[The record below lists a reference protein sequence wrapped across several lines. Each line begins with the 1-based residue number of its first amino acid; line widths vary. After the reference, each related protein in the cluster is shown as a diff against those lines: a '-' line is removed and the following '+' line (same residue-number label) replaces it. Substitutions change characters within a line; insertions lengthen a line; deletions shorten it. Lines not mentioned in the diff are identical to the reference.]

1 MFIMWIANFF
11 VAASAT
17 MILPFLSLFI
27 ETFGNYSDSY
37 VQRWSGFIFGI
48 TFLTAFFVSP
58 IWGRIGDKY
67 GYKLIL
73 LLTGSG
79 IATSIL
85 LMSVVGSVHELF
97 ILRLL
102 MGLATGFI
110 PTSMALISSQ
120 TPKEIAGKTL
130 GTLQTG
136 TVSGGLLG
144 PLIGGMLADSFG
156 FAYTFFLTAALI
168 YGAVILVAFGIKE
181 NKEKILTKKEKQYTR
196 KEVLQTIMKKPL
208 LLKIMILSTLIQAGN
223 FSIQPL
229 LALYVTDL
237 TSGASNIAL
246 LAGFAFSATG
256 FGNLLASRNWGKL
269 GDNIGHEKVIVI
281 LMLASSL
288 LFIPQALAT
297 SLWQLVLFRFLFGM
311 VVGGLIPCMTAYI
324 RYVAPLAMQGEVLGY
339 NVSFRFLG
347 NVIGPAMGGIIAG
360 FYGISTVFYITS
372 FIFLISGIML
382 LYSILH
388 TESAKK
394 TVQS

>member
-1 MFIMWIANFF
+1 MFIMWFANFF

-27 ETFGNYSDSY
+27 ETFGDYSDSY

-67 GYKLIL
+67 GFKPILI
-73 LLTGSG
+73 LTGSG

-85 LMSVVGSVHELF
+85 LMSFVDSVHGLF
-97 ILRLL
+97 VLRIF
-102 MGLATGFI
+102 MGFATGFI
-110 PTSMALISSQ
+110 PTSMALISAQ
-120 TPKEIAGKTL
+120 TSKEIAGKTL

-156 FAYTFFLTAALI
+156 FTYTFFITAGII
-168 YGAVILVAFGIKE
+168 YLAVILVAFGINE
-181 NKEKILTKKEKQYTR
+181 NRDKQLDSKEKQYTR
-196 KEVLQTIMKKPL
+196 KEVVSYILHKPI
-208 LLKIMILSTLIQAGN
+208 LLKIMILSLLIQAAN

-229 LALYVTDL
+229 LALYVGEL
-237 TSGASNIAL
+237 TGAGNIAL

-256 FGNLLASRNWGKL
+256 FGNLLAARNWGKL
-269 GDNIGHEKVIVI
+269 GDKIGHEKVIVI
-281 LMLASSL
+281 LMFSSSL

-324 RYVAPLAMQGEVLGY
+324 RTAAPLSMQGEVLGY

-347 NVIGPAMGGIIAG
+347 NVIGPAMGGIISS
-360 FYGISTVFYITS
+360 FYGITSVFYVTS
-372 FIFLISGIML
+372 FILLCSGIIL
-382 LYSILH
+382 LYSITH
-388 TESAKK
+388 PERAEK
-394 TVQS
+394 TVES